1 MSENI
6 KVEATAEG
14 ERKDKHIEVP
24 DARPTMETFDLDE
37 FVQQN
42 ATVPVVKVTVFLDA
56 DAGKQLFEAQQRRDE
71 LNVEMVEV
79 NNSTAPKLA
88 VGETNPKM
96 VRLDQIQ
103 REVALLETKI
113 AGLGER
119 VRSSALLIE
128 LQVTDHKMPER
139 VRQAT
144 AKALNAAF
152 SGEVNGTEQV
162 DEDVLSEKSMTAMLA
177 QSTVRITKTDGKTIV
192 GPITFERMENLRNSL
207 IVTEATKL
215 VQGLYEALNLNVQWM
230 ANIDAGFPG
239 RDADVA
245 G

>member
-14 ERKDKHIEVP
+14 GRKDKHIEVP
-24 DARPTMETFDLDE
+24 DAMPTPATFSLND
-37 FVQQN
+37 FVQEKC
-42 ATVPVVKVTVFLDA
+42 TVPIVGVTVFLDA
-56 DAGKQLFEAQQRRDE
+56 DAGKQLYDAQVKRDE
-71 LNVEMVEV
+71 LNIEMVEV

-103 REVALLETKI
+103 REVALLDAKI
-113 AGLGER
+113 AGLEER

-128 LQVTDHKMPER
+128 LQVTDPKMPDR
-139 VRQAT
+139 VRETIRA
-144 AKALNAAF
+144 ALGGNTEDEKF
-152 SGEVNGTEQV
+152 SEEA
-162 DEDVLSEKSMTAMLA
+162 MTGMLA
-177 QSTVRITKTDGKTIV
+177 EATVRIMRTDGAVIK
-192 GPITFERMENLRNSL
+192 GPISMESMRSMRNRL
-207 IVTEATKL
+207 IVTESTKL
-215 VQGLYEALNLNVQWM
+215 VAGLYEALNLNVQWM